1 MIHVSYP
8 NLRLAGKRIEFTI
21 SMETI
26 RFQFT
31 SKCETN
37 AELHF
42 VILNY
47 IDVVDFKMLVINLLM
62 LVTDSL
68 Y

>member
-1 MIHVSYP
+1 MIHVSYLH
-8 NLRLAGKRIEFTI
+8 LRLAGKRIEFTI

-31 SKCETN
+31 SKCLTN
-37 AELHF
+37 PQRHF
-42 VILNY
+42 VILNN
-47 IDVVDFKMLVINLLM
+47 IDVGDFKMLVTNLLM